1 MSADREQVLQAEL
14 EAQAVALADAM
25 WAAAVETA
33 KAFGSLPAANAM
45 LAALASL
52 EGQMLGHV
60 VDARHRRIL
69 VRQLDGQ
76 RRAAQRQT
84 MATRQAGEGLPTY
97 ILGGPLNG

>member
-1 MSADREQVLQAEL
+1 MSDREQMLQTEL

-33 KAFGSLPAANAM
+33 KAFGTLPAANAM

-69 VRQLDGQ
+69 ARQLDVQ
-76 RRAAQRQT
+76 RRAAQLRT
-84 MATRQAGEGLPTY
+84 MARRNAGDGFQTY
-97 ILGGPLNG
+97 TIGGPLNG